1 MNENE
6 GKKRREWVKN
16 AAIIFLTIMLI
27 LTFFSNT
34 IMNYSLPEVATQYVQ
49 NGTITAKVR
58 GTGNVEAT
66 DPYSVMVKDTRVI
79 SSVAVKQGDT
89 VEKDQVLYY
98 LEDKES
104 DELKQAEQELADLE
118 LAYMKGLFGGTVS
131 PEVINKVASGNTDSF
146 SSYKAMVTDM
156 QTRLQAAE
164 DRVNECQKAV
174 ESITLENT
182 ISSNNKENST
192 SADELAEAQ
201 ANADLTSET
210 ASFEEYK
217 SRKLAD
223 LDSEIKEVQY
233 QIDDLKLLISN
244 AQAAAGSGSSGADPN
259 PSTTPAAPSGSETL
273 FEQQRNLVVEK
284 ISVING
290 LGGAIAND
298 KTQPGWPWE
307 DAVKNWYNS
316 LPWTTSD
323 EEIQKKYEAAYGE
336 YRTAVDSMNATAE
349 TLKEYGSNNSQ
360 QGRLELSLIHIS
372 EPTRPY

>member
-1 MNENE
+1 M
-6 GKKRREWVKN
+6 
-16 AAIIFLTIMLI
+16 
-27 LTFFSNT
+27 
-34 IMNYSLPEVATQYVQ
+34 
-49 NGTITAKVR
+49 
-58 GTGNVEAT
+58 
-66 DPYSVMVKDTRVI
+66 
-79 SSVAVKQGDT
+79 
-89 VEKDQVLYY
+89 
-98 LEDKES
+98 
-104 DELKQAEQELADLE
+104 
-118 LAYMKGLFGGTVS
+118 
-131 PEVINKVASGNTDSF
+131 
-146 SSYKAMVTDM
+146 
-156 QTRLQAAE
+156 
-164 DRVNECQKAV
+164 NECQKAV

-259 PSTTPAAPSGSETL
+259 PSSSPSTAPAAPSGSETL

-323 EEIQKKYEAAYGE
+323 EEIQKK
-336 YRTAVDSMNATAE
+336 
-349 TLKEYGSNNSQ
+349 
-360 QGRLELSLIHIS
+360 
-372 EPTRPY
+372 